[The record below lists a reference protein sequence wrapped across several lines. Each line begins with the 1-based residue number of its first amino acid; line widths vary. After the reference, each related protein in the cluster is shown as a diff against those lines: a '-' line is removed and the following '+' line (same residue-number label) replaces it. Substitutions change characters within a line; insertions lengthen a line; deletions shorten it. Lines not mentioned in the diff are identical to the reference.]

1 MIKYSDS
8 SVTPDTHPRPSGRG
22 RVLLVDDEPVL
33 RSMASTMLTTR
44 GWEVLSASS
53 AEEAAKLLRYA
64 ITHQTRVAAV
74 IMDLIMPGGMSGIE
88 ALTTLRALQPDL
100 RIIASS
106 GFLIGEES
114 RSACMEMGFDDM
126 LPKPYSMDELCKTVE
141 RNAYAAQGMMG

>member
-1 MIKYSDS
+1 MNMYPSTITTEIPP
-8 SVTPDTHPRPSGRG
+8 VQSGRG
-22 RVLLVDDEPVL
+22 RILLVDDEPVL
-33 RSMASTMLTTR
+33 RSMASTMLTMQ

-64 ITHQTRVAAV
+64 ITHQTRVMAV

-88 ALTTLRALQPDL
+88 ALQALRSLQPDL

-114 RSACMEMGFDDM
+114 RTACVEMGFDDM
-126 LPKPYSMDELCKTVE
+126 LPKPYSMDELCRIVE
-141 RNAYAAQGMMG
+141 RNAVASQTAAAF